1 MVLSTTVERGLSVLG
16 YPSISHRLINR
27 FVTDHEFEIAD
38 SARIASGCLLRGK
51 IDLDER
57 VRLSRGCVL
66 NGEVTVGRGT
76 NFEPQCGLIGTVSI
90 GNYCAVA
97 SGTTFQQ
104 QGHQMRKPAMQIRLY
119 EEILDSELEA
129 RDTEPITVGSDV
141 WTGHRST
148 ILSGVTVGNG
158 AVIGAGAV
166 VTDDVEPYAIVGGVP
181 ARRIGWRFPR
191 PVRERLEEI
200 AWWEWDEE
208 TIHERREFFEAD
220 LTDLDDLP
228 EGESSAIA
236 PAVTQ
241 RRE

>member
-16 YPSISHRLINR
+16 YPSTSQQLINR
-27 FVTDHEFEIAD
+27 FVTDYEFDVAD
-38 SARIASGCLLRGK
+38 SSRIASGCLLRGE
-51 IDLDER
+51 IELEER

-76 NFEPQCGLIGTVSI
+76 NFEPNCGLIGTVSI

-119 EEILDSELEA
+119 EEVLDSELGA
-129 RDTEPITVGSDV
+129 RDTGPITVGSDV
-141 WTGHRST
+141 WTGHRAT
-148 ILSGVTVGNG
+148 ILSGVSVGNG

-181 ARRIGWRFPR
+181 ARRLGWRFPH
-191 PVRERLEEI
+191 PIRERLEEI

-208 TIHERREFFEAD
+208 TIRERREFFEAD
-220 LTDLDDLP
+220 LTDLEGVP
-228 EGESSAIA
+228 EWLSPAMA
-236 PAVTQ
+236 PPVTQ